1 MSVYKTFLGLCG
13 SVTDGSLKVELK
25 KEGKGDVKVSVEV
38 DKPKDQDWW
47 YGIGF
52 AETKKMVNLYCSA
65 TTKLV
70 IQIMFC
76 RKVLMP
82 TSSLLKRTPR
92 STMSITQGE

>member
-1 MSVYKTFLGLCG
+1 MSVCKTFLGLCG

-52 AETKKMVNLYCSA
+52 AETKKMVNLYCSDQSEQVI
-65 TTKLV
+65 KMVLV
-70 IQIMFC
+70 IAEKC
-76 RKVLMP
+76 
-82 TSSLLKRTPR
+82 
-92 STMSITQGE
+92 